1 MRKSIQSFIEY
12 FHFDFLK
19 FIPSQT
25 FKYMVCGGSIVV
37 IDTFI
42 FNFLNYFI
50 FKENDVLLFDHLFK
64 PHTISQII
72 SFSISFPLG
81 FIFNRY
87 IVFTESQLRG
97 RIQLFRYGLTA
108 LASFV
113 LSVFLIKLFFDIFH
127 INAFISKNITT
138 ILVIAFSYFAQQYF
152 SFKVKG
158 KKSFN

>member
-1 MRKSIQSFIEY
+1 MA
-12 FHFDFLK
+12 
-19 FIPSQT
+19 
-25 FKYMVCGGSIVV
+25 CGGTVV
-37 IDTFI
+37 VVDTI
-42 FNFLNYFI
+42 LFNFLNYFV
-50 FKENDVLLFDHLFK
+50 FKESDVQILGHLYK

-72 SFSISFPLG
+72 SFCISFPLG

-108 LASFV
+108 LASFL
-113 LSVFLIKLFFDIFH
+113 LSIFLIKLFFDIFH
-127 INAFISKNITT
+127 INAFISKNLTT

-158 KKSFN
+158 KNSLS